1 MRSIVAGRDVGLEL
15 TVIDLAHRGHRHLRD
30 EFVGHGLDIFGQLL
44 GAHPLQLPHHLLF
57 LGRGVRL
64 EHDVDEGQ
72 TALHMILVGAAHHRA
87 LMDSRVAADDIF
99 DHRGEDLEA
108 VVADDE
114 ALDAGVEE
122 DEAVLIQ
129 IADVAGVHP
138 DAAIGVAA
146 EAVRLSVASEEVE
159 VSEEAEVLAA
169 AASEEEWAEA
179 AVPAPGSKTRNNQII
194 NFNKKTRNMKK
205 SIIIILAVVAILV
218 IWAVSVY
225 NGLVTMDENVS
236 GQWANV
242 ETQYQRRADLI
253 PNLVNTV
260 KGYATHEKETLE
272 GVVAARSQ
280 ATQIKVD
287 AADLTPEKLAQYQK
301 AQGAVTSALG
311 KLLAITENYPDLKAN
326 QNFLELQA
334 QLEGTE
340 NRINVARKNF
350 NDAAQA
356 YNTNIRRFPK
366 NIFAG
371 MFGFDKKA
379 YFEAEEGSEKAPKVE
394 F

>member
-1 MRSIVAGRDVGLEL
+1 
-15 TVIDLAHRGHRHLRD
+15 
-30 EFVGHGLDIFGQLL
+30 
-44 GAHPLQLPHHLLF
+44 
-57 LGRGVRL
+57 
-64 EHDVDEGQ
+64 
-72 TALHMILVGAAHHRA
+72 
-87 LMDSRVAADDIF
+87 
-99 DHRGEDLEA
+99 
-108 VVADDE
+108 
-114 ALDAGVEE
+114 
-122 DEAVLIQ
+122 
-129 IADVAGVHP
+129 
-138 DAAIGVAA
+138 
-146 EAVRLSVASEEVE
+146 
-159 VSEEAEVLAA
+159 
-169 AASEEEWAEA
+169 
-179 AVPAPGSKTRNNQII
+179 
-194 NFNKKTRNMKK
+194 MKK

-225 NGLVTMDENVS
+225 NGLVTMDENVT

-287 AADLTPEKLAQYQK
+287 AEDLTPEKLAEYQK

-326 QNFLELQA
+326 QNFSELQA

-340 NRINVARKNF
+340 NRIATERRNF
-350 NDAAQA
+350 NEAARA
-356 YNTNIRRFPK
+356 YNTRVRRFPT
-366 NIFAG
+366 NIIAG
-371 MFGFDKKA
+371 LFGFGQYP
-379 YFEAEEGSEKAPKVE
+379 YFDAAEGSATAPVVE